1 MTPAVLEV
9 RDVTVRFGGVVALDG
24 LSLRHDAGGIVGLI
38 GANGAG
44 KTTFINVLSG
54 AVRPRRGHA
63 VLDGRELTGLP
74 AHRIAR
80 AGVARTFQN
89 LQLFGSLTVLDN
101 VLVPAK
107 AARRAGERDR
117 QHALDLLRR
126 VGLGDAA
133 RRRPGELAY
142 GEQRRLELAR
152 ALALDPRLVLLD
164 EPLAG
169 LAGAE
174 TDELLELFTGLR
186 DSGVTVLLV
195 EHDVASV
202 LRISDRVLVL
212 DHGTLLADGTPQV
225 IAADP
230 AVGEAYLGKGFD
242 SHG

>member
-1 MTPAVLEV
+1 MTPAVVEV
-9 RDVTVRFGGVVALDG
+9 RDLTVRFGGVVALDG
-24 LSLRHDAGGIVGLI
+24 LSLSHDAGGIVGLI

-63 VLDGRELTGLP
+63 LLDGRELTGRP
-74 AHRIAR
+74 AHLIAR

-107 AARRAGERDR
+107 ASGKTGGRGRQQARE
-117 QHALDLLRR
+117 LLER
-126 VGLGDAA
+126 VGLAGAA
-133 RRRPGELAY
+133 RRWPGELAY